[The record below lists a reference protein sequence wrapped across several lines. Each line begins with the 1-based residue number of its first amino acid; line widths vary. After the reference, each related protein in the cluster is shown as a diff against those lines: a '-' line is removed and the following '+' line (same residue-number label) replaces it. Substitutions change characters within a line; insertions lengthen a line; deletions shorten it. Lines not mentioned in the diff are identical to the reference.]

1 MVLSKSGYEKNAS
14 GWTLTALAAPG
25 ILMVA
30 LTLYGCG
37 ESSTGG
43 GVPASGGEP
52 GIRAA
57 DVPDDALSVMAE
69 GLDTPWELRFLPGGD
84 LLVTERPGR
93 LLRLSRDPARGSD
106 QGPPFTVVERHRV
119 EGVREVSE
127 SGLMGLALHP
137 DYPEPPLI
145 YLCFTA
151 EAEDGLENRV
161 VRYRYAD
168 GELSERVALLEGIA
182 GAPVHDGC
190 RLAFGPDGYLYV
202 TTGDAGN
209 ESLAR
214 DPSSLNGKILRLG
227 DAGEIPPDNPSDTP
241 VWSLGHRNPQGLAF
255 DGQGRLWATE
265 HGPSGFRS
273 GRDEL
278 NRIERGGDYGWPEL
292 TGDETAAGARA
303 PILHSGSDTWAPAGL
318 TVSGTSLFF
327 GGLRGSALYE
337 VRGVLTGEANPRLI
351 AHFRGDFG
359 RIRLV
364 RRGPDGQVWFGTSN
378 RDGRGS
384 PAEADDRILRLDLSA
399 PGLPS
404 PSGG

>member
-1 MVLSKSGYEKNAS
+1 MLPSKSDHETVAS
-14 GWTLTALAAPG
+14 GGTRTALAVAG
-25 ILMVA
+25 IFMVLA
-30 LTLYGCG
+30 ILSGCG
-37 ESSTGG
+37 ESSTAGA
-43 GVPASGGEP
+43 VPASGGEP

-84 LLVTERPGR
+84 LMVTERPGR
-93 LLRLSRDPARGSD
+93 LLRLSRDPTRSGEG
-106 QGPPFTVVERHRV
+106 QPPFTVVERHRV
-119 EGVREVSE
+119 EGVREVGE

-145 YLCFTA
+145 YLCLTT
-151 EAEDGLENRV
+151 EVQDDLENRV

-168 GELSERVALLEGIA
+168 GELSERVAVVEGIA

-190 RLAFGPDGYLYV
+190 RLEFGPDGYLYV
-202 TTGDAGN
+202 TTGDAGD

-214 DPSSLNGKILRLG
+214 DPSSLNGKVLRLEAG
-227 DAGEIPPDNPSDTP
+227 GEIPPDNPFDTP
-241 VWSLGHRNPQGLAF
+241 VWSLGHRNSQGLAF
-255 DGQGRLWATE
+255 DGQERLWATE

-278 NRIERGGDYGWPEL
+278 NRIERGADYGWPEL
-292 TGDETAAGARA
+292 TGDETAEGARA

-318 TVSGTSLFF
+318 AASGTSLYF

-337 VRGVLTGEANPRLI
+337 VRGVLAGEESPRLI

-364 RRGPDGQVWFGTSN
+364 RHGPEGQLWIGTSN

-384 PAEADDRILRLDLSA
+384 PTDADDRILRVEPSA
-399 PGLPS
+399 PGSLS

>member
-1 MVLSKSGYEKNAS
+1 MLPSRSDHEEAAS
-14 GWTLTALAAPG
+14 GWTRTALAATA
-25 ILMVA
+25 ILLVA
-30 LTLYGCG
+30 LPLFGCG
-37 ESSTGG
+37 ESSTAGA
-43 GVPASGGEP
+43 VPASGGEP

-57 DVPDDALSVMAE
+57 DVPGDALSVMAE

-84 LLVTERPGR
+84 LMVTERRGR
-93 LLRLSRDPARGSD
+93 LLRLSRDPARAGD
-106 QGPPFTVVERHRV
+106 GEPPFTVVERHRV

-137 DYPEPPLI
+137 DFPEPPLI
-145 YLCFTA
+145 YLCLTT
-151 EAEDGLENRV
+151 EGEDDLENRV
-161 VRYRYAD
+161 VRYSYVD

-190 RLAFGPDGYLYV
+190 RLEFGPDGHLYV
-202 TTGDAGN
+202 TTGDAGS

-214 DPSSLNGKILRLG
+214 DPSSLNGKILRLEAG
-227 DAGEIPPDNPSDTP
+227 GEIPPDNPFDTP

-255 DGQGRLWATE
+255 DGRGRLWATE

-278 NRIERGGDYGWPEL
+278 NRIERGADYGWPEL
-292 TGDETAAGARA
+292 TGDETAEGARA
-303 PILHSGSDTWAPAGL
+303 PILHSGSDIWAPSGL

-337 VRGVLTGEANPRLI
+337 VRGVLASDESPRLI

-359 RIRLV
+359 RVRLV
-364 RRGPDGQVWFGTSN
+364 RGGPAGQLWIGTSN

-384 PAEADDRILRLDLSA
+384 PADADDRILRVDLSA
-399 PGLPS
+399 PGSPS

>member
-1 MVLSKSGYEKNAS
+1 MLLSKSDDGETAS
-14 GWTLTALAAPG
+14 GWTRTALAATG
-25 ILMVA
+25 ILLLV

-37 ESSTGG
+37 ESSTAGA
-43 GVPASGGEP
+43 VPASGGEP

-57 DVPDDALSVMAE
+57 DVAGDALSVMAE

-84 LLVTERPGR
+84 LMVTERPGR
-93 LLRLSRDPARGSD
+93 LLRLSPDPARSGAE
-106 QGPPFTVVERHRV
+106 PPFTVVEQHRV

-137 DYPEPPLI
+137 GYPEPPLV
-145 YLCFTA
+145 YLCLTT
-151 EAEDGLENRV
+151 EGEDDLENRV

-168 GELSERVALLEGIA
+168 GELSERVAVVEGIA

-190 RLAFGPDGYLYV
+190 RLEFGPDGYLYV

-214 DPSSLNGKILRLG
+214 DPSSLNGKVLRLE
-227 DAGEIPPDNPSDTP
+227 AGGGIPPDNPFDTP

-255 DGQGRLWATE
+255 DGRGRPWATE

-278 NRIERGGDYGWPEL
+278 NRIERGADYGWPEL
-292 TGDETAAGARA
+292 TGDETAEGVRA

-318 TVSGTSLFF
+318 TVSGTSLYF

-337 VRGVLTGEANPRLI
+337 VRGVLAGEESPRLI

-364 RRGPDGQVWFGTSN
+364 RQGPEGQLWFGTSN

-384 PAEADDRILRLDLSA
+384 PADADDRILRVDPSA
-399 PGLPS
+399 PGSLS